1 MSTLEERRRTAEAGL
16 APEHDGV
23 ATRVFLQP
31 IAAPSILGL
40 AGFAGATFIVA
51 SNLAGWWGTSTS
63 PLALAPFAAMF
74 GGLAQF
80 MAGMWA
86 YRARDAVATLAH
98 GTWGSFWLA
107 YLILNILVGTHVV
120 ASPKPWYH
128 NPEVGFWFF
137 ALAITTG
144 IAMLAAVAE
153 SVSLVAVLG
162 TLAAGSGILAGAF
175 IYGSHGW
182 TQVAGWV
189 FVISAG
195 LAWYTVMAMVMAASF
210 GRTILPLFKYKRAAN
225 VPGGRPMR
233 PIQLEWAEPGVKQGQ

>member
-1 MSTLEERRRTAEAGL
+1 MSTLEERRATASAGVSQSSN
-16 APEHDGV
+16 GFG
-23 ATRVFLQP
+23 TRVVLQP

-40 AGFAGATFIVA
+40 AGFAGATFVVA
-51 SNLAGWWGTSTS
+51 SNLAGWWGTPSS

-80 MAGMWA
+80 LAGMWA
-86 YRARDAVATLAH
+86 YKARDAIATLAH

-120 ASPKPWYH
+120 AEPKPWYH

-137 ALAITTG
+137 ALAVTTA
-144 IAMLAAVAE
+144 IAAVAALAE
-153 SVSLVAVLG
+153 SLSLTAVLS

-182 TQVAGWV
+182 TEVAGWV
-189 FVISAG
+189 LVFSAG
-195 LAWYTVMAMVMAASF
+195 FAWYTVAAMLLASAT
-210 GRTILPLFKYKRAAN
+210 GRTVLPMFKYKRAAN
-225 VPGGRPMR
+225 VPGKRPMH
-233 PIQLEWAEPGVKQGQ
+233 PI

>member
-1 MSTLEERRRTAEAGL
+1 MSRLDERRATASAGISES
-16 APEHDGV
+16 ANGFG
-23 ATRVFLQP
+23 TRVFLQP

-51 SNLAGWWGTSTS
+51 SNLAGWWGTPTS

-86 YRARDAVATLAH
+86 YKARDATATLAH

-120 ASPKPWYH
+120 TEPTPWYH

-137 ALAITTG
+137 ALAVTTA
-144 IAMLAAVAE
+144 IAALAALTE
-153 SVSLVAVLG
+153 SLSLTAVLS

-189 FVISAG
+189 LVFSAG
-195 LAWYTVMAMVMAASF
+195 FAWYSVAAMLLAGVT
-210 GRTILPLFKYKRAAN
+210 GRAILPLFKYKRAAN
-225 VPGGRPMR
+225 VPGGKLVH
-233 PIQLEWAEPGVKQGQ
+233 PIQLEWGEPGVKMGQ